1 MKQSENVKM
10 LTVLGICLIGVIIL
24 FVVMSNGI
32 RPSLDTPAPDNKNS
46 HDESRVNN
54 EEHEMQTIVATIGEK
69 KFTIQLANTEAAKE
83 FAAATP
89 FELEMSELNGN
100 EKYYRGETLPT
111 AAYDVGAIHAGDL
124 MLYEDDCIVLFYQDF
139 KTTYRYTKLGK
150 IVNPDGL
157 AEAVGSGNVNV
168 IFTKQ

>member
-1 MKQSENVKM
+1 
-10 LTVLGICLIGVIIL
+10 
-24 FVVMSNGI
+24 
-32 RPSLDTPAPDNKNS
+32 
-46 HDESRVNN
+46 
-54 EEHEMQTIVATIGEK
+54 MQTIVATIGEK